1 MPQIIDKTTIVQ
13 ALAATSPEK
22 LLACMER
29 SFTSYSSGEATVP
42 PVGTLTFEQP
52 PGDVHIKY
60 GYLTGSPYYVI
71 KIASGFYDNPKIGLP
86 GSNGLN
92 LVFKQKTGELACIL
106 LDEGYLTD
114 LRTALAG
121 AVVAKH
127 FAPAHVDRIGIV
139 GTGLQARMQLE
150 QLAAVTD
157 CREVIVWGR
166 SAEKMEAY
174 RVDMEAKGF
183 KVSTTE
189 KATDLTSTCNLI
201 VTTTPSKTP
210 LLSASGLRP
219 GTLITAMGADTLG
232 KQELDSAILERAD
245 LIALDSRSQCIHH
258 GEIHKA
264 WADGLLQ
271 EGQLAEIGDLISS
284 GRTRARPED
293 IIVADLTG
301 IATQDMLISELVLC
315 QADLVTLF
323 AAPSGV

>member
-1 MPQIIDKTTIVQ
+1 MPQIIDKVSIVQ
-13 ALAATSPEK
+13 ALSGTSPEE

-60 GYLTGSPYYVI
+60 GYLKGSPYYVI
-71 KIASGFYDNPKIGLP
+71 KIASGFYDNPSLGLP

-92 LVFKQKTGELACIL
+92 LVFQQNTGEMACIL

-127 FAPAHVDRIGIV
+127 FGPEKVDRIGIV
-139 GTGLQARMQLE
+139 GTGLQARFQLE
-150 QLAAVTD
+150 QLALVTD
-157 CREVIVWGR
+157 CREVTVWGR
-166 SAEKMEAY
+166 SEEKAEAY
-174 RVDMEAKGF
+174 RIDMEAKGF
-183 KVSTTE
+183 SISIAA
-189 KATDLTSTCNLI
+189 KATELTTTCNLI
-201 VTTTPSKTP
+201 VTTTPSNTP
-210 LLSASGLRP
+210 LLPATGLRP

-232 KQELDSAILERAD
+232 KQELDPTILERAD

-271 EGQLAEIGDLISS
+271 ENQLAEIGDLISS
-284 GRTRARPED
+284 GRTRARAED

-301 IATQDMLISELVLC
+301 IATQDMLISELVLNR
-315 QADLVTLF
+315 LKK
-323 AAPSGV
+323 

>member
-1 MPQIIDKTTIVQ
+1 MPQIIDKAAIIQ
-13 ALAATSPEK
+13 ALADTSPED

-60 GYLTGSPYYVI
+60 GYLSGSPYYVI
-71 KIASGFYDNPKIGLP
+71 KIASGFYDNPLLGLP

-92 LVFKQKTGELACIL
+92 LVFQQKTGELACIL

-127 FAPAHVDRIGIV
+127 FGPAKVDRIGIV
-139 GTGLQARMQLE
+139 GTGLQARLQLRY
-150 QLAAVTD
+150 LKTVTD
-157 CREVIVWGR
+157 CRDVLVWGR
-166 SAEKMEAY
+166 STEKLEAY
-174 RVDMEAKGF
+174 RKDMEGEGF
-183 KVSTTE
+183 TVTTTLE
-189 KATDLTSTCNLI
+189 AGDITSSCNLI
-201 VTTTPSKTP
+201 VTTTASKTSILP
-210 LLSASGLRP
+210 IAGLRP

-232 KQELDSAILERAD
+232 KQELDAAILERAD

-284 GRTRARPED
+284 GRTRAQSED

-301 IATQDMLISELVLC
+301 IATQDMLISELVL
-315 QADLVTLF
+315 
-323 AAPSGV
+323 SGLN

>member
-1 MPQIIDKTTIVQ
+1 MPKIIDKATIIK
-13 ALAATSPEK
+13 ALAATSPGE
-22 LLACMER
+22 LLACIER

-60 GYLTGSPYYVI
+60 GYLKGSPFYVI
-71 KIASGFYDNPKIGLP
+71 KIASGFYDNPLLGLP

-92 LVFKQKTGELACIL
+92 LVFSQQTGVLECIL

-127 FAPAHVDRIGIV
+127 FGPAQVDRIGIV
-139 GTGLQARMQLE
+139 GTGLQARLQLRY
-150 QLAAVTD
+150 LKTVTD
-157 CREVIVWGR
+157 CRDVLAWGR
-166 SAEKMEAY
+166 STEKLETY
-174 RVDMEAKGF
+174 RKDMEGEGF
-183 KVSTTE
+183 TITTTL
-189 KATDLTSTCNLI
+189 KAGDITSSCNLI
-201 VTTTPSKTP
+201 VTTTASKTGILP
-210 LLSASGLRP
+210 IAGLRP

-232 KQELDSAILERAD
+232 KQELDAAILERAD

-271 EGQLAEIGDLISS
+271 EGQLAEIGNLISS
-284 GRTRARPED
+284 GRTRARSAD

-301 IATQDMLISELVLC
+301 IATQDMLISELVLNG
-315 QADLVTLF
+315 LKK
-323 AAPSGV
+323 

>member
-1 MPQIIDKTTIVQ
+1 MPRIINKTYILEVLDSISH
-13 ALAATSPEK
+13 ADLMAA
-22 LLACMER
+22 MER

-42 PVGTLTFEQP
+42 PVGTLTFTQP

-60 GYLTGSPYYVI
+60 GYVTSSPYYVI
-71 KIASGFYDNPKIGLP
+71 KIASGFYDNPKIGLA

-92 LVFKQKTGELACIL
+92 LVFRQKTGELETIL

-127 FAPAHVDRIGIV
+127 LAPPEVDRIGIV

-150 QLAAVTD
+150 QLAAITE

-166 SAEKMEAY
+166 SAKKMEEY
-174 RVDMEAKGF
+174 RQDMEAKGF
-183 KVSTTE
+183 HVNTTANPAE
-189 KATDLTSTCNLI
+189 LTSTCNLI

-210 LLSASGLRP
+210 LLPATGLRP

-232 KQELDSAILERAD
+232 KQELDVAILQRAD

-264 WADGLLQ
+264 WADGLLH
-271 EGQLAEIGDLISS
+271 EGQLIEIGDILMAKKHFN
-284 GRTRARPED
+284 RTAD
-293 IIVADLTG
+293 QIIVADLTG
-301 IATQDMLISELVLC
+301 IATQDMLISELVLNG
-315 QADLVTLF
+315 LN
-323 AAPSGV
+323 P

>member
-1 MPQIIDKTTIVQ
+1 MPQIIDKATIIQ

-60 GYLTGSPYYVI
+60 GYLKGSPYYVI
-71 KIASGFYDNPKIGLP
+71 KIASGFYDNPLLGLP

-92 LVFKQKTGELACIL
+92 LVFSQQTGVLECIL

-127 FAPAHVDRIGIV
+127 FAPAQVDRIGIV
-139 GTGLQARMQLE
+139 GTGLQARLQLA

-166 SAEKMEAY
+166 SAEKMDAY

-183 KVSTTE
+183 KVSTTV
-189 KATDLTSTCNLI
+189 KAIDLTSTCNLI

-210 LLSASGLRP
+210 LLPATGLLP
-219 GTLITAMGADTLG
+219 GTLITAMGADTIG
-232 KQELDSAILERAD
+232 KQELDPAILERAD

-264 WADGLLQ
+264 WADGLLR
-271 EGQLAEIGDLISS
+271 EDQLIEIGDVLLTEE
-284 GRTRARPED
+284 RFHRAAD
-293 IIVADLTG
+293 HIIVADLTG
-301 IATQDMLISELVLC
+301 IATQDMLISELVL
-315 QADLVTLF
+315 DGLK
-323 AAPSGV
+323 